1 MSDEQAGLV
10 YLITGGSGFL
20 GKHLIRL
27 LLEKEDKVTE
37 IRVFD
42 KGPDF
47 SLNDL
52 STGKTML
59 RHFKKTHIYI

>member
-1 MSDEQAGLV
+1 MSEKQAGLV
-10 YLITGGSGFL
+10 YMITGGSGFL

-27 LLEKEDKVTE
+27 LLEKEDKVVE

-42 KGPDF
+42 KRPDF

-59 RHFKKTHIYI
+59 RAF